1 MKVFVTVGTTK
12 FDKLLKRL
20 LDLDVQKAL
29 KAKGYTELTIQYG
42 NSDFVDPRT
51 ELGFEELEVVESF
64 HFKPSLEKYIEEAD
78 LVIAHAGAGTCL
90 EVLNA
95 EPSKPLIVVIN
106 EDLMDNHQHEL
117 AEKLAE
123 AGYLRFC
130 KLDTLKKLIELFD
143 PASIVP
149 YQPGDPKIFANYL
162 DEALSR
168 EGKLPIKD
176 QNKKLL

>member
-64 HFKPSLEKYIEEAD
+64 HFKPSLEKYIAEAD
-78 LVIAHAGAGTCL
+78 LKQGVTFPRHDMA
-90 EVLNA
+90 
-95 EPSKPLIVVIN
+95 
-106 EDLMDNHQHEL
+106 
-117 AEKLAE
+117 
-123 AGYLRFC
+123 
-130 KLDTLKKLIELFD
+130 
-143 PASIVP
+143 
-149 YQPGDPKIFANYL
+149 
-162 DEALSR
+162 
-168 EGKLPIKD
+168 
-176 QNKKLL
+176 

>member
-20 LDLDVQKAL
+20 LDSDIQKAL

-51 ELGFEELEVVESF
+51 ELESEELKVVDSF
-64 HFKPSLEKYIEEAD
+64 HFKPSLEKYILEAD
-78 LVIAHAGAGTCL
+78 LVIGHAGAGTCL

-95 EPSKPLIVVIN
+95 WKPLIVVIN
-106 EDLMDNHQHEL
+106 EDLMNNHQHEL
-117 AEKLAE
+117 AEKLAQ

-143 PASIVP
+143 PASVVP
-149 YQPGDPKIFANYL
+149 YQPGDPKVFANYL
-162 DEALSR
+162 DKTLSL
-168 EGKLPIKD
+168 EGTLPTQD
-176 QNKKLL
+176 QNAELL